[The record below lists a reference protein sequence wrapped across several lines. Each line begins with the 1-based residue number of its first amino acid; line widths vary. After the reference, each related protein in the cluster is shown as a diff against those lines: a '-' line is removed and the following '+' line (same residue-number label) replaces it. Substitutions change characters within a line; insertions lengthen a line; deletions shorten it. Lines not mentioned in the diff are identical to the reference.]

1 MNLMVRNRDMS
12 LDPVDQLDRLQRELN
27 HWFDAGFDNMGLFD
41 RALTPALDLS
51 ENADGF
57 ILQVDLPGVDRRD
70 ISLTVENNVLT
81 LEGEKKSA
89 ADHDKKRF
97 FRRETW
103 SGSFRRTISLPV
115 AADGERVKAEFKNG
129 VLTVSI
135 GKKEDHKPRQIT
147 VSVQ

>member
-1 MNLMVRNRDMS
+1 MNLMVRNRDVS

-27 HWFDAGFDNMGLFD
+27 RWFDTGFDNMGLFD

-51 ENADGF
+51 ESADGF
-57 ILQVDLPGVDRRD
+57 TLQVDLPGVDRKD

-81 LEGEKKSA
+81 LEGEKKTV

-115 AADGERVKAEFKNG
+115 AADSERVKAEFRNG
-129 VLTVSI
+129 VLVVSI
-135 GKKEDHKPRQIT
+135 GKKEEHKPRQIA
-147 VSVQ
+147 VSVK